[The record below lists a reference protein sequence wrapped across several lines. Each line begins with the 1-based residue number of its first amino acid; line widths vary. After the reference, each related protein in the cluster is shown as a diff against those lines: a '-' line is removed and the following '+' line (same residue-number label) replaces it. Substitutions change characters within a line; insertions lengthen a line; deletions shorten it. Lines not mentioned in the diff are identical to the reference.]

1 MTTAERLRAYRELQN
16 PAAGVLSR
24 IQMLKGDKGE
34 DGKDGK
40 TVVGPMGP
48 AGKDGYIPVK
58 GVDYFDGKD
67 GARGPRG
74 RDGESIQGPAGK
86 DGKDGLSP
94 SMESILAELK
104 KLPIAYKDIKDAPDL
119 TDLPKLIEFL
129 KRGGFRGGGDTV
141 AAGTGVTISVSNG
154 IKTINASGGSGT
166 FFSDTITGGTIDG
179 VNRVFTVSNTIT
191 TALALWLANSIYQPG
206 LDFTVTGAK
215 QITYTIAPDASL
227 AGQPHW
233 LSHT

>member
-1 MTTAERLRAYRELQN
+1 MTTAERIAAYRRKMN
-16 PAAGVLSR
+16 PNSDLLER
-24 IQMLKGDKGE
+24 IQILKGDKG
-34 DGKDGK
+34 DS
-40 TVVGPMGP
+40 
-48 AGKDGYIPVK
+48 VK
-58 GVDYFDGKD
+58 GDKGDKGDSIKGDKGDKGDSVKGDP
-67 GARGPRG
+67 GAPGLRGLRG
-74 RDGESIQGPAGK
+74 IKGEKGDSIKGDKG
-86 DGKDGLSP
+86 DRGVSP
-94 SMESILAELK
+94 SMESIINELK
-104 KLPIAYKDIKDAPDL
+104 KLPISYKDLKDAPDL

-141 AAGTGVTISVSNG
+141 AAGTGVTISVTNG

-166 FFSDTITGGTIDG
+166 FFSDTITGGAIDG

-206 LDFTVTGAK
+206 VDFTVTGAK